1 MRTKLVGKVIKLIT
15 VTVLSAGIMAG
26 TLPVQAEAIKDLS
39 KASAYAKKA
48 VQWMVNNKVISG
60 DQYGYFNPGK
70 KISRVEL
77 VTIIVKALNIDIT
90 NLPETPTFSDV
101 SAKHWAYAYVEAASR
116 TGIISGIGNGKF
128 GVNSLSTR
136 EQVTSMIMNYLSVS
150 KEAVLAEQGLNALTK
165 FIDEENMSEWA
176 KPSIQFAVSNGI
188 MSGTGSNTFSPAGK
202 ATKEQIAVILHNF
215 INNSERINQAA
226 DSLRKPLI
234 SFNGDVIKLTEAS
247 VLENGEFLIPVEAFV
262 NMGLS
267 VTVDEAKSRVVVKNS
282 EGDKNIH
289 LGINNKTAYVNYT
302 GTGNPFAESGAAVN
316 AITLAAAPKV
326 SGEAVLVPAKAV
338 TSAMSMTIQL
348 NEKTNLI
355 VIKDAS
361 SVNNPAL
368 YNAYE
373 KLLDYKR
380 EYKSS
385 LEMSMAETSNFEEL
399 MGLSYIM
406 EGANNGSKSTSNT
419 KVTTFDPLYGE
430 VSNQYNVI
438 KIGQQIYTKN
448 LKTGIWSTVTEE
460 EALEQGIMYFDYEA
474 DKAETQKILDSYEK
488 REIYF
493 AGKALINGEEVNKY
507 EVKADKEILKALI
520 PSDLLGE
527 SMTMEDI
534 YNKGF
539 NMKTDVYVNSNGH
552 IIKQVTKINAAMELD
567 GSGMKLNVT
576 HAVDYKNIGAEI
588 EIVSPSI
595 L

>member
-1 MRTKLVGKVIKLIT
+1 MRTKLVGRVIKVII

-26 TLPVQAEAIKDLS
+26 ALPVQAEAIKDLS
-39 KASAYAKKA
+39 KASAYAKEA

-70 KISRVEL
+70 KINRAEL
-77 VTIIVKALNIDIT
+77 VTIIVKALNIDVT

-101 SAKHWAYAYVEAASR
+101 PDKHWAYAYVEAASR
-116 TGIISGIGNGKF
+116 AGIISGIGNGKF
-128 GVNSLSTR
+128 GVDSLSTR
-136 EQVTSMIMNYLSVS
+136 EQVTSIIMNYLSIS

-215 INNSERINQAA
+215 INNSERIHKAA

-234 SFNGDVIKLTEAS
+234 SFNGDAIKLTEAS
-247 VLENGEFLIPVEAFV
+247 VLENGEILIPVEAFV
-262 NMGLS
+262 HMGVS
-267 VTVDEAKSRVVVKNS
+267 VTVDEAKNRVVVKNS
-282 EGDKNIH
+282 AGDKNIY
-289 LGINNKTAYVNYT
+289 LGVNNSTAYVNYT
-302 GTGNPFAESGAAVN
+302 GTGNPFTESGTAAN

-326 SGEAVLVPAKAV
+326 SGQAVLVPAKAV
-338 TSAMSMTIQL
+338 TSAMSMTIQM
-348 NEKTNLI
+348 NEKTKLV
-355 VIKDAS
+355 VIKYAS
-361 SVNNPAL
+361 AVSNPAL
-368 YNAYE
+368 YNAF
-373 KLLDYKR
+373 KKRLDYKG

-385 LEMSMAETSNFEEL
+385 LEMSMVETTNYEKL

-419 KVTTFDPLYGE
+419 KVTTFDPQYGE
-430 VSNQYNVI
+430 ASDQYNVI
-438 KIGQQIYTKN
+438 KIGQQIYYKN
-448 LKTGIWSTVTEE
+448 MKTGIWSTVTEE

-474 DKAETQKILDSYEK
+474 DKAETQKMLDSYGK
-488 REIYF
+488 MKIYF
-493 AGKALINGEEVNKY
+493 AGKAFINGEEVNRY
-507 EVKADKEILKALI
+507 EIKAEKEMLNSLI

-527 SMTMEDI
+527 VMTMEDI

-539 NMKTDVYVNSNGH
+539 NLKIDVYVNSNGH

-567 GSGMKLNVT
+567 GSGMELNVA
-576 HAVDYKNIGAEI
+576 HAVDYRNIGTEI

-595 L
+595 